1 MVACL
6 RWWKEDWWIHLVGWE
21 SDVKRE
27 GVEGGRSIQRSAALR
42 ESMTEGAPSPSD
54 LLTLQGRFMEEAGR

>member
-1 MVACL
+1 M
-6 RWWKEDWWIHLVGWE
+6 VGWE

-54 LLTLQGRFMEEAGR
+54 LLTLQGRLMEEAGR